1 LSKLFCR
8 DPPVIV
14 ILLVGTPTTPSAAQ
28 ETQDLGTTLAF
39 HIQCIR
45 LDAASLGDQWTIP
58 VGGGVGRVFK
68 IGKQH
73 VNLKLAACYNV
84 DAPEGN
90 DDVFN
95 LQFSWTFLF
104 PEG

>member
-1 LSKLFCR
+1 
-8 DPPVIV
+8 VT
-14 ILLVGTPTTPSAAQ
+14 LLVGTSTTPSAAQ
-28 ETQDLGTTLAF
+28 ETQGLGTTLAF

-45 LDAASLGDQWTIP
+45 LDAASLGVQWTIP

-84 DAPEGN
+84 ESANDS
-90 DDVFN
+90 DDVWN

-104 PEG
+104 PKGKQDCK